1 MRKGNTMAESIKIEI
16 FRKKEAEEFSLA
28 LADPESRAQTGS
40 GTAMTAAVASAL
52 LQRAARLT
60 KEVLSEN
67 ERVEYIVRNSE
78 ILRKYMV
85 NLIDEDVKARGPYRR
100 AIKEGDPR
108 KIEAASQS
116 AGAVCSEI
124 VCMMEKALELA
135 EELAALCPDDARHF
149 IAESADLALA
159 AIRASMRYCV
169 YWGDQSMEDTRRYVI
184 RRENELQ
191 WEEIQALYKR
201 VIEKAES

>member
-1 MRKGNTMAESIKIEI
+1 MAESIKIEI
-16 FRKKEAEEFSLA
+16 FRKKEAEEFTLA
-28 LADPESRAQTGS
+28 LAEPESRAQTGS

-52 LQRAARLT
+52 LQRAAKLT
-60 KEVLSEN
+60 KKELSEN

-124 VCMMEKALELA
+124 VCMMEKALELG
-135 EELAALCPDDARHF
+135 EELSELCPGDARHF
-149 IAESADLALA
+149 IAESADLALS

-169 YWGDQSMEDTRRYVI
+169 YWGDQSTEDTRRYVI

-191 WEEIQALYKR
+191 WEEILALYNR
-201 VIEKAES
+201 VIEKSEA

>member
-1 MRKGNTMAESIKIEI
+1 MAESIKIQI
-16 FRKKEAEEFSLA
+16 FRKMDAEDFTLA

-40 GTAMTAAVASAL
+40 GVAMTAAVSSAL
-52 LQRAARLT
+52 LQRAAKVT
-60 KEVLSEN
+60 ATVLPGN

-100 AIKEGDPR
+100 ALKDNDPR
-108 KIEAASQS
+108 AIEAAGQS
-116 AGAVCSEI
+116 VGAVCAEI
-124 VCMMEKALELA
+124 INMMNAALQLM
-135 EELAALCPDDARHF
+135 EELAPLCPEEEKHF

-159 AIRASMRYCV
+159 AVRSAMRFCV
-169 YWGDQSMEDTRRYVI
+169 HWGNKSCEDTRRYVI

-191 WEEIQALYKR
+191 WEEIFPLYQR
-201 VIEKAES
+201 VIEKVEQ

>member
-1 MRKGNTMAESIKIEI
+1 MAESIKIEI
-16 FRKKEAEEFSLA
+16 FRKKEAEDFSLA
-28 LADPESRAQTGS
+28 LADPASRAQTGS

-60 KEVLSEN
+60 KEELSEN

-124 VCMMEKALELA
+124 VCMMEKALELG
-135 EELAALCPDDARHF
+135 EELAPLCPGDARHF

-169 YWGDQSMEDTRRYVI
+169 YWGDQSTEDTRRYVI

-191 WEEIQALYKR
+191 WEEIRALYQR

>member
-1 MRKGNTMAESIKIEI
+1 MAESIKIEI
-16 FRKKEAEEFSLA
+16 FRKKEAEDFSLA
-28 LADPESRAQTGS
+28 LADPASRAQTGS

-60 KEVLSEN
+60 KEELSEN
-67 ERVEYIVRNSE
+67 ERVEYILRNSE

-124 VCMMEKALELA
+124 VCMMEKALELG
-135 EELAALCPDDARHF
+135 EELAPLCPGDARHF

-169 YWGDQSMEDTRRYVI
+169 YWGDQSTEDTRRYVI

-191 WEEIQALYKR
+191 WEEICALYQR

>member
-1 MRKGNTMAESIKIEI
+1 MAESIKIEI
-16 FRKKEAEEFSLA
+16 FRKKEAEEFTLA
-28 LADPESRAQTGS
+28 LAEPESRAQTGS

-52 LQRAARLT
+52 LQRAAKLT
-60 KEVLSEN
+60 KKELSEN

-124 VCMMEKALELA
+124 VCMMEKALELG
-135 EELAALCPDDARHF
+135 EELSVLCPGDARHF
-149 IAESADLALA
+149 IAESADLALS

-169 YWGDQSMEDTRRYVI
+169 YWGDQSTEDTRRYVI

-191 WEEIQALYKR
+191 WEEILALYNR
-201 VIEKAES
+201 VMEKSEA